1 MRLTDS
7 VCLGVLFWLF
17 SGPVL
22 ATSDASISFDQGKAL
37 AKKNVCLGCH
47 QVDAKRVGPGF
58 TQVAERYRGQP
69 GAAAYLVQI
78 IHKGGRGKWGAIPM
92 PAQNQVSD
100 GQAKALAQWILALEP
115 ESDAK

>member
-1 MRLTDS
+1 MRLKNS
-7 VCLGVLFWLF
+7 LRAGALFLLC

-22 ATSDASISFDQGKAL
+22 ATSEASVSFDEGKAL

-58 TQVAERYRGQP
+58 AQVAERYRGQP
-69 GAAAYLVQI
+69 GAVEYLVQI
-78 IHKGGRGKWGAIPM
+78 IHNGGRGKWGAIPM

-100 GQAKALAQWILALEP
+100 EQARELVHWILALEP
-115 ESDAK
+115 EGDVK